1 MGFLEG
7 LEDYQWADGYLT
19 PHARVVHGNEN
30 VGTEQLI
37 AATLE

>member
-1 MGFLEG
+1 MRFLGG
-7 LEDYQWADGYLT
+7 LEEWADGYLT

-30 VGTEQLI
+30 IRTEQLI